1 MAAGLGFKTFTVGE
15 VLTAADVNGYLMQ
28 GVLVFASEAARNSAI
43 TSPQEGQFAFTKDT
57 NSLWYYTGSAWVA
70 SGATGDI
77 EGVTAGVGI
86 TGGGT
91 SGTVTIT
98 NDMATT
104 ITASGDI
111 VVGTG
116 SGTYDNLP
124 IGTTGQILTADTTVS
139 PYKVKWAAAAGGGK
153 VLQVVQA
160 TYATQTVITS
170 TSYTDSGLSATIT
183 PSSATS
189 KVLVLVNQCLLA
201 NRETTIFDG
210 AVDLRRG
217 NTSIYL
223 QEFANGIAAATQGSP
238 AYIQQRHYHNAAY
251 LDSPATTSA
260 TTYKTMG
267 KLATTANSAQLV
279 FQQNSAVGSM
289 ILLEIGA

>member
-1 MAAGLGFKTFTVGE
+1 MPTTSNFGWTTPADTDLVKDGAAAIRTLG
-15 VLTAADVNGYLMQ
+15 NG
-28 GVLVFASEAARNSAI
+28 VDASFI
-43 TSPQEGQFAFTKDT
+43 DLKG
-57 NSLWYYTGSAWVA
+57 
-70 SGATGDI
+70 
-77 EGVTAGVGI
+77 
-86 TGGGT
+86 
-91 SGTVTIT
+91 
-98 NDMATT
+98 
-104 ITASGDI
+104 
-111 VVGTG
+111 
-116 SGTYDNLP
+116 
-124 IGTTGQILTADTTVS
+124 GTTGQILSKASNTDLDFTWTAGGDITEVQAGTGISVSSGTGPIPIVTNTVATAFDAAGDLVYGTGADTFTKLALGTANQVLTVNAGATA
-139 PYKVKWAAAAGGGK
+139 PEWKTPAGGGK

-160 TYATQTVITS
+160 TYATQTIITS

-189 KVLVLVNQCLLA
+189 KILILVNQNLLA

-238 AYIQQRHYHNAAY
+238 AYIQQRHYHNATY

-267 KLATTANSAQLV
+267 KLATAANSAQLV
-279 FQQNSAVGSM
+279 FQQNNAIGTM

>member
-1 MAAGLGFKTFTVGE
+1 MSIGRLGAGDTAIQPTIFDAKADLLTA
-15 VLTAADVNGYLMQ
+15 TAADTPARLAVGANGTL
-28 GVLVFASEAARNSAI
+28 
-43 TSPQEGQFAFTKDT
+43 
-57 NSLWYYTGSAWVA
+57 
-70 SGATGDI
+70 
-77 EGVTAGVGI
+77 
-86 TGGGT
+86 
-91 SGTVTIT
+91 
-98 NDMATT
+98 
-104 ITASGDI
+104 
-111 VVGTG
+111 
-116 SGTYDNLP
+116 
-124 IGTTGQILTADTTVS
+124 LTADSSEATGL
-139 PYKVKWAAAAGGGK
+139 KWVAPAAGGK

-160 TYATQTVITS
+160 TYATQTIITS

-189 KVLVLVNQCLLA
+189 KILILVNQNLLA

-223 QEFANGIAAATQGSP
+223 QEYANGIAAATQGSP
-238 AYIQQRHYHNAAY
+238 AYIQQRHYHNATY
-251 LDSPATTSA
+251 LDSPTTTSA

-267 KLATTANSAQLV
+267 KLATAANSAQLV